1 MGIRSDAART
11 ARYVFD
17 MAHVQSSL
25 SSLTYTHSSHFA
37 NAFAG
42 FLCGH
47 LWRQQNATLTPCQ
60 SHATM
65 SERRGGFFNPSLDDM
80 NKEILGWDVYTMLSG
95 EAMYELKKVPVH
107 FSSVDQY
114 LDVFE
119 PLLLEESRAQTLR
132 SLQSHDVTEHQL
144 KLQAVRGEPHEPF
157 RIANF
162 EAPSEATTKPL
173 YFDTDLVLVSHEQ
186 LDLERVD
193 DDGQLVPQQFHA
205 LALVNGSS
213 PGTLALKLYLPE
225 EGTSRLPSVHLK
237 RLAVLRKVMVPSSGS
252 WWIRKLGSMVTI
264 NREFQALYSVPEL
277 SLAPA
282 LLSPGN
288 AAKLS
293 AAPQSLQPPA
303 ALLRAI
309 ESLYNPSQLAA
320 IRAAL
325 CGRGVSLI
333 QGPPGTGKTA
343 TILGILSVLLAS
355 GQRSKDSAPPPPP
368 PPPPPHTPARTA
380 ALLAAAAPRPAQTRP
395 LPHPTP
401 AAPWP
406 ALPWLHPLALWLP
419 WPLGP
424 AAPVAACRGGQLPRL
439 NVAGAVAARAG
450 EHSRGGWRLRA
461 AARCVDLRTCRPDGP
476 PHPAEPLGR
485 RRAAQARARLRAEQ
499 RRHRR
504 DRLAAAAAQW
514 RRGRTARR
522 RRRAVR
528 PYPRPR
534 LRPSRG
540 RALAPTPRRALTPP
554 QPWPRAE
561 PWPCRPPESLPLGP
575 PWLCR
580 YVPSVVRVGPNV
592 KETLHDVSLD
602 TLAKRRQADSLD
614 SSLSY
619 DAAKMAV
626 LNEASIVCT
635 TLSCATRHTH
645 LTHHTHHTHTP
656 PSGPRPQPQPPPK
669 PYLSS
674 RPLTDGLAPPG
685 ARATRCSLSSS
696 QDSTP
701 CSLTRRRRPTEA
713 LNLPPNP

>member
-1 MGIRSDAART
+1 MFTPPAGAAPPERPT
-11 ARYVFD
+11 V
-17 MAHVQSSL
+17 
-25 SSLTYTHSSHFA
+25 
-37 NAFAG
+37 
-42 FLCGH
+42 
-47 LWRQQNATLTPCQ
+47 ATPSPTVPAAP
-60 SHATM
+60 SPTM
-65 SERRGGFFNPSLDDM
+65 SSERRGGFFNPSLDDM

-162 EAPSEATTKPL
+162 EAPTEATTKPL

-252 WWIRKLGSMVTI
+252 WWIRKLGNMVTI

-355 GQRSKDSAPPPPP
+355 GQRGKNSAPPPPP
-368 PPPPPHTPARTA
+368 PPPPPHTPARTS
-380 ALLAAAAPRPAQTRP
+380 ALLAAAAPRPAQTWPR
-395 LPHPTP
+395 PHPTP
-401 AAPWP
+401 SCT
-406 ALPWLHPLALWLP
+406 LACCAFAV
-419 WPLGP
+419 PLGS
-424 AAPVAACRGGQLPRL
+424 L
-439 NVAGAVAARAG
+439 AR
-450 EHSRGGWRLRA
+450 
-461 AARCVDLRTCRPDGP
+461 P
-476 PHPAEPLGR
+476 
-485 RRAAQARARLRAEQ
+485 
-499 RRHRR
+499 
-504 DRLAAAAAQW
+504 
-514 RRGRTARR
+514 
-522 RRRAVR
+522 
-528 PYPRPR
+528 
-534 LRPSRG
+534 
-540 RALAPTPRRALTPP
+540 
-554 QPWPRAE
+554 
-561 PWPCRPPESLPLGP
+561 P
-575 PWLCR
+575 PWLPAAVANCR
-580 YVPSVVRVGPNV
+580 
-592 KETLHDVSLD
+592 
-602 TLAKRRQADSLD
+602 A
-614 SSLSY
+614 
-619 DAAKMAV
+619 
-626 LNEASIVCT
+626 
-635 TLSCATRHTH
+635 
-645 LTHHTHHTHTP
+645 
-656 PSGPRPQPQPPPK
+656 
-669 PYLSS
+669 
-674 RPLTDGLAPPG
+674 
-685 ARATRCSLSSS
+685 
-696 QDSTP
+696 
-701 CSLTRRRRPTEA
+701 
-713 LNLPPNP
+713 

>member
-1 MGIRSDAART
+1 MS
-11 ARYVFD
+11 
-17 MAHVQSSL
+17 
-25 SSLTYTHSSHFA
+25 
-37 NAFAG
+37 
-42 FLCGH
+42 
-47 LWRQQNATLTPCQ
+47 
-60 SHATM
+60 

-162 EAPSEATTKPL
+162 EAPTEATTKPL

-252 WWIRKLGSMVTI
+252 WWIRKLGNMVTI

-355 GQRSKDSAPPPPP
+355 GQRGKNSAPPPPP
-368 PPPPPHTPARTA
+368 PPPPPHTPARTS
-380 ALLAAAAPRPAQTRP
+380 ALLAAAAPRPAQTWPR
-395 LPHPTP
+395 PHPTP
-401 AAPWP
+401 SCT
-406 ALPWLHPLALWLP
+406 LACCAFAV
-419 WPLGP
+419 PLGS
-424 AAPVAACRGGQLPRL
+424 L
-439 NVAGAVAARAG
+439 AR
-450 EHSRGGWRLRA
+450 
-461 AARCVDLRTCRPDGP
+461 P
-476 PHPAEPLGR
+476 
-485 RRAAQARARLRAEQ
+485 
-499 RRHRR
+499 
-504 DRLAAAAAQW
+504 
-514 RRGRTARR
+514 
-522 RRRAVR
+522 
-528 PYPRPR
+528 
-534 LRPSRG
+534 
-540 RALAPTPRRALTPP
+540 
-554 QPWPRAE
+554 
-561 PWPCRPPESLPLGP
+561 P
-575 PWLCR
+575 PWLPAAVANCR
-580 YVPSVVRVGPNV
+580 
-592 KETLHDVSLD
+592 
-602 TLAKRRQADSLD
+602 A
-614 SSLSY
+614 
-619 DAAKMAV
+619 
-626 LNEASIVCT
+626 
-635 TLSCATRHTH
+635 
-645 LTHHTHHTHTP
+645 
-656 PSGPRPQPQPPPK
+656 
-669 PYLSS
+669 
-674 RPLTDGLAPPG
+674 
-685 ARATRCSLSSS
+685 
-696 QDSTP
+696 
-701 CSLTRRRRPTEA
+701 
-713 LNLPPNP
+713 